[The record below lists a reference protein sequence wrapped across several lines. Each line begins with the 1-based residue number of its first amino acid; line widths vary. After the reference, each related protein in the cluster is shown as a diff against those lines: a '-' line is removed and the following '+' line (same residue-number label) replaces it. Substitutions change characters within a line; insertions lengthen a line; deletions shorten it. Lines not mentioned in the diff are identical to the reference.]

1 MLQTVASTLIGVIV
15 PLSVPVAAGA
25 LLARFR
31 TWDTKPLLSLYLY
44 VLSPAII
51 YDTLRNAHI
60 SLDELYSTIGFALVN
75 LLLMWGVA
83 IAAGR
88 LARLDSAERAGLTL
102 ISTLTNSAN
111 YGLPLVLLAF
121 GQLGLDKAS
130 VYVITQMILVNTVG
144 VYFAARS
151 QFSVQS
157 AVKSVFA
164 LPAVYAA
171 ALAVFLKCFGLHLTA
186 GLEQGISMV
195 ADAYSPVVLTILGA
209 QMVKVGRPE
218 AKQVKPAAFWAGTA
232 IRLLLAPLI
241 AFTALK
247 LLGISGLL
255 FSVLFIQASMPVAVN
270 AVVLAE
276 RFDAAPGLVSKCIVW
291 TTLASFLALPA
302 LIVIV
307 QALS

>member
-1 MLQTVASTLIGVIV
+1 MLQTVVATLLGVLV

-31 TWDTKPLLSLYLY
+31 TWDTKPLLTLYLY

-51 YDTLRNAHI
+51 FDTLRNAHI
-60 SLDELYSTIGFALVN
+60 SMDELFSTIGFALVN
-75 LLLMWGVA
+75 LLLMWGTAKA
-83 IAAGR
+83 IGSI
-88 LARLDSAERAGLTL
+88 ARLDSTEQAGLTL

-130 VYVITQMILVNTVG
+130 VYVITQMIIVNTVG

-151 QFSVQS
+151 RFSVPS
-157 AVKSVFA
+157 AVKSVFT

-218 AKQVKPAAFWAGTA
+218 AKQVRPAAFWSGTV

-241 AFTALK
+241 AFGALK

-291 TTLASFLALPA
+291 TTLASFLTLTA
-302 LIVIV
+302 LIVLV
-307 QALS
+307 QAT

>member
-1 MLQTVASTLIGVIV
+1 MLHSVVSTLLGVLV
-15 PLSVPVAAGA
+15 PLAIPVAAGA
-25 LLARFR
+25 ILARFR
-31 TWDTKPLLSLYLY
+31 AWDTKPLLTLYLY

-51 YDTLRNAHI
+51 FDTLRGAHI
-60 SLDELYSTIGFALVN
+60 STDELYSTIGFALVN
-75 LLLMWGVA
+75 LLFMWG
-83 IAAGR
+83 IAQGIGKI
-88 LARLDSAERAGLTL
+88 ARLDPAEQAGLTL

-130 VYVITQMILVNTVG
+130 VYVITQMIIVNTAG

-151 QFSVQS
+151 QFSVQN
-157 AVKSVFA
+157 AVKSVFT

-186 GLEQGISMV
+186 GLEQGIGMV

-209 QMVKVGRPE
+209 QMIKVGRAE
-218 AKQVKPAAFWAGTA
+218 AKQVKPAGFWTGTA
-232 IRLLLAPLI
+232 IRLLLAPFVALV
-241 AFTALK
+241 TLK

-255 FSVLFIQASMPVAVN
+255 FSVLFIQACMPVAVN

-276 RFDAAPGLVSKCIVW
+276 RFDAASGLVSKCIVW
-291 TTLASFLALPA
+291 TTLASFLTLPA
-302 LIVIV
+302 LIVLV
-307 QALS
+307 Q

>member
-1 MLQTVASTLIGVIV
+1 MLQTVGSTLLGVIV
-15 PLSVPVAAGA
+15 PLSVPVAFGA

-31 TWDTKPLLSLYLY
+31 AWDTKHLLTLYLY

-51 YDTLRNAHI
+51 FDTLRNARI
-60 SLDELYSTIGFALVN
+60 SMDELYNTIGFALVN
-75 LLLMWGVA
+75 LLLMWGGAKVA
-83 IAAGR
+83 GMITR
-88 LARLDSAERAGLTL
+88 MDSAETAGLTL

-130 VYVITQMILVNTVG
+130 VYVITQMIIVNTVG

-151 QFSVQS
+151 QFSVKS

-171 ALAVFLKCFGLHLTA
+171 ALAVFLKIFGLHLPT

-218 AKQVKPAAFWAGTA
+218 ATWVRPAAFWTGTV
-232 IRLLLAPLI
+232 IRLLLAPLL
-241 AFTALK
+241 AFTSLK
-247 LLGISGLL
+247 LLGISGVL

-291 TTLASFLALPA
+291 TTLASFLTLPV
-302 LIVIV
+302 LIVVVHLI
-307 QALS
+307 S